1 MLNWIKNEAAWR
13 YRCALSV
20 ILWCLLAL
28 MSTSAVAQVPVSAME
43 IPRFDKATVVK
54 LADSL
59 ASLYESSY
67 VFPDTGQKIADLLR
81 KQNSDGAYDKIES
94 PMDLSDAFM
103 KDIRSITPDLHLSI
117 HFDPELQQRL
127 EEEDLTDST
136 VDIQSELFLEDMR
149 LNNFGFVKVERL
161 GGNVGYI
168 DLRSFGPA
176 EFAGPTAEAAMAFLA
191 NTDAIIF
198 DLRQNGGGNPSMI
211 QLIMSYLF
219 EGERLHFNSFYDRPS
234 DSMTYWYTL
243 PWVRGKRM
251 PTQEVYV
258 LTSRNTVSAAE
269 EFTYNLKN
277 MERATIVGETT
288 AGAAHPVNQFGFG
301 HAMYARISVGRAIN
315 PYTNTNW
322 EGTGIKPHIE
332 VPVSQAL
339 NVAHLEALKHLAE
352 KVENPRRK
360 ARIEWAMVS
369 LEALN
374 NPMTLQPEM
383 LKQYVGSFGPRKITM
398 EDGQL
403 FYQREDRPKMAL
415 VPLAEDLFELEAVPY
430 FRLRFDR
437 DPSGS
442 IIAVTGMYDNGHTDG
457 HAKDTTGK

>member
-1 MLNWIKNEAAWR
+1 M
-13 YRCALSV
+13 
-20 ILWCLLAL
+20 LAL
-28 MSTSAVAQVPVSAME
+28 LSTSAVAQAPGAAME
-43 IPRFDKATVVK
+43 IPRLDKPTIVK

-59 ASLYESSY
+59 ASLYERFY
-67 VFPDTGQKIADLLR
+67 VFPDTGQKIAELLR
-81 KQNSDGAYDKIES
+81 KRNSEGAYDKIES
-94 PMDLSDAFM
+94 PMELSAAFM
-103 KDIRSITPDLHLSI
+103 SDINSITPDLHLSI
-117 HFDPELQQRL
+117 RFNPELQQRL
-127 EEEDLTDST
+127 EAENLTDST
-136 VDIQSELFLEDMR
+136 VDIQSELFLDDMR
-149 LNNFGFVKVERL
+149 QNNFGFERVERL
-161 GGNVGYI
+161 TGNIGYL
-168 DLRSFGPA
+168 DLRSFEPA

-219 EGERLHFNSFYDRPS
+219 EGDRLHFNSFYDRPT
-234 DSMTYWYTL
+234 DSMTHWYTL

-258 LTSRNTVSAAE
+258 LTSGNTASAAE

-277 MERATIVGETT
+277 MKRATIVGETT

-301 HAMYARISVGRAIN
+301 QAMYARISVGRAIN

-332 VPVSQAL
+332 VPVPQAL

-352 KVENPRRK
+352 SVENPRRK
-360 ARIEWAMVS
+360 AGIEWAMIS

-374 NPMTLQPEM
+374 NPMILDPGKFE
-383 LKQYVGSFGPRKITM
+383 QYAGRFGPRKIM
-398 EDGQL
+398 LENGQL
-403 FYQREDRPKMAL
+403 FYQRENRPKMAL
-415 VPLAEDLFELEAVPY
+415 VPLAEDLFGLEEAAY

-437 DPSGS
+437 DDNGD
-442 IIAVTGMYDNGHTDG
+442 IIGVTGMYDNGQTDG
-457 HAKDTTGK
+457 HPKDAAGE

>member
-1 MLNWIKNEAAWR
+1 L
-13 YRCALSV
+13 
-20 ILWCLLAL
+20 
-28 MSTSAVAQVPVSAME
+28 
-43 IPRFDKATVVK
+43 
-54 LADSL
+54 
-59 ASLYESSY
+59 
-67 VFPDTGQKIADLLR
+67 
-81 KQNSDGAYDKIES
+81 
-94 PMDLSDAFM
+94 
-103 KDIRSITPDLHLSI
+103 
-117 HFDPELQQRL
+117 
-127 EEEDLTDST
+127 
-136 VDIQSELFLEDMR
+136 
-149 LNNFGFVKVERL
+149 
-161 GGNVGYI
+161 YI

-374 NPMTLQPEM
+374 NPMTLQPEK
-383 LKQYVGSFGPRKITM
+383 LKQYVGSFGPRKITL
-398 EDGQL
+398 ENDQL

-415 VPLAEDLFELEAVPY
+415 VPLAEDLFELEDVPY

-442 IIAVTGMYDNGHTDG
+442 IVAVTGMYDNGHTDG
-457 HAKDTTGK
+457 HAKDTAGK